1 MARIDLSAGS
11 GGGSC
16 AAETDQLQSLHQR
29 LLRGDH
35 EAREELAANLML
47 QLRQRLRAAFPSVDA
62 ALVHDAAVDAILVYL
77 AHPERF
83 DGTRGTALDQ
93 FAFVVSWRR
102 LANSVRDLTV
112 VHPVRCLSMVL
123 PRRIGRGTT
132 ERRYGW
138 PIRSHTSSRPMTL
151 NAESCE
157 TVHWQSR
164 QIIVS
169 AWRSNC
175 CSTERTTRSWQTP
188 SSPRRRAPTIG
199 NATASALEI
208 GSANAGVRPVS
219 VPGEAHRHVDETT
232 SKKSNGSARHEPA
245 RREFISRDILTAAM
259 FADSGSGAQRSQG

>member
-47 QLRQRLRAAFPSVDA
+47 QLRQRLRAAFPGVDA

-77 AHPERF
+77 AHPARF

-112 VHPVRCLSMVL
+112 VASREVSLDGAAPPNRQGDDRETVWMAHSLPYVL
-123 PRRIGRGTT
+123 PSNDLERGELRNRALAVAADHR
-132 ERRYGW
+132 ERLAIELLLDGADDAELADALES
-138 PIRSHTSSRPMTL
+138 PASSTDDRKRDGKRFRDR
-151 NAESCE
+151 
-157 TVHWQSR
+157 VR
-164 QIIVS
+164 QR
-169 AWRSNC
+169 WRAAGL
-175 CSTERTTRSWQTP
+175 RSWRGAPARRRDHVEKKQRF
-188 SSPRRRAPTIG
+188 SSPR
-199 NATASALEI
+199 
-208 GSANAGVRPVS
+208 AGP
-219 VPGEAHRHVDETT
+219 PGIH
-232 SKKSNGSARHEPA
+232 K
-245 RREFISRDILTAAM
+245 
-259 FADSGSGAQRSQG
+259 